1 MKLFRKKSSPK
12 EGNSQRR
19 SSRGG
24 FDGRRRSSSS
34 STEIKQHLLESAE
47 KGSEVLSASTSPSSM
62 NSQSQGDI
70 HRAHAP
76 TPDHKTKDMQSAS
89 AANCDINVD
98 TMKNEEKY
106 EIMKVSESL
115 DAAHESA
122 KNVKTEHTTEI
133 VVQIGSPKV
142 AFASEVETREDP
154 PGDQNYQYGVNQE
167 DSAKTT
173 DGISEEVSK
182 QTAPTPRK
190 PVKTSKI
197 MNFLRKGS
205 PRHKMTPTKKEKTDP
220 LNTTIETAPSS
231 DSDDPAAS
239 PTSSPRVESRDS
251 GDSTKEGRTH
261 ESTEKKA
268 PIRTGPMEISNINL
282 SRLIKHKNAAKKQ
295 PQPSVFKPLK
305 ANRSRPPTMSMSKR
319 NEEQFQRYIQRQNRG
334 RKVRENQF
342 VPSFH

>member
-34 STEIKQHLLESAE
+34 STEIKQDLLESAE

-62 NSQSQGDI
+62 NSQPQSDRQ
-70 HRAHAP
+70 RAHA
-76 TPDHKTKDMQSAS
+76 PDHKTKDMQSAS

-98 TMKNEEKY
+98 TNEEKY
-106 EIMKVSESL
+106 ETMKASESL

-133 VVQIGSPKV
+133 VEIGSPKV
-142 AFASEVETREDP
+142 AFASEVLETREDP

-167 DSAKTT
+167 DSAMNT
-173 DGISEEVSK
+173 DGISAEASE
-182 QTAPTPRK
+182 QAAPTPRK
-190 PVKTSKI
+190 PAKTSKI

-239 PTSSPRVESRDS
+239 PTSSPQVESRDS
-251 GDSTKEGRTH
+251 GDSTKGGRTRK
-261 ESTEKKA
+261 STEKKA
-268 PIRTGPMEISNINL
+268 PIRTGPVEISNINL

-295 PQPSVFKPLK
+295 PEPSVFKPLK
-305 ANRSRPPTMSMSKR
+305 ANRSRPATMSMSKR